1 MITIRITNVEEV
13 VEKQK
18 GWFVANLVGAF
29 VALEPR
35 VEAVVIEK
43 LRASL
48 AQEGVSAI
56 IERHD

>member
-18 GWFVANLVGAF
+18 GWFVANLVGA
-29 VALEPR
+29 VIALEPR
-35 VEAVVIEK
+35 VEAVIIEK

-48 AQEGVSAI
+48 AVEGVSAI